1 MTKDREKDIR
11 FHDKTDYDIKLA
23 LNVSDYHAFVKDMAQ
38 LASVAIK
45 KIKDNDNLKKEF
57 EKIVNREQRTLTR
70 EKKLRHFYDL
80 VSKRFDIIDVLKIQR
95 KDDEHT
101 ISDKIY
107 DFSSE
112 TVSNLII
119 SGIRDALTQV
129 ISEFSKDIENKK
141 GTFKNLDDPIR
152 AEFSALLKEIK
163 KDLTMQSYNHFNLI
177 SPELISRFHKKIDKY
192 HDRLSAKQQYDT
204 LSKSIEAI
212 ELSLDYTV

>member
-1 MTKDREKDIR
+1 MEERNQIPSLSDYDMTKDREKDIR

-45 KIKDNDNLKKEF
+45 KIKDNDDLKKEF

-70 EKKLRHFYDL
+70 EKEPRYFYDL

-141 GTFKNLDDPIR
+141 GIFKNLDDRIG
-152 AEFSALLKEIK
+152 AEFIALLNKMK
-163 KDLTMQSYNHFNLI
+163 NNLTMQIIMIQSYF
-177 SPELISRFHKKIDKY
+177 SRTYFEIP
-192 HDRLSAKQQYDT
+192 
-204 LSKSIEAI
+204 
-212 ELSLDYTV
+212 

>member
-70 EKKLRHFYDL
+70 KNIPRHFYDL
-80 VSKRFDIIDVLKIQR
+80 ISKRFDIINVLKIQR

-112 TVSNLII
+112 TVSNLIKEGEKDALQAI
-119 SGIRDALTQV
+119 LEHKEKVINKQTGKEESIDIQLEKFIRDVKTMNTEDDQYIIQCAK
-129 ISEFSKDIENKK
+129 SELGKQS
-141 GTFKNLDDPIR
+141 
-152 AEFSALLKEIK
+152 LLH
-163 KDLTMQSYNHFNLI
+163 Y
-177 SPELISRFHKKIDKY
+177 
-192 HDRLSAKQQYDT
+192 
-204 LSKSIEAI
+204 
-212 ELSLDYTV
+212 

>member
-70 EKKLRHFYDL
+70 KNIPRHFYDL
-80 VSKRFDIIDVLKIQR
+80 ISKRFDIINVLKIQR

-112 TVSNLII
+112 TVSNLIKE
-119 SGIRDALTQV
+119 GEKDALQAIV
-129 ISEFSKDIENKK
+129 EHYRKIEK
-141 GTFKNLDDPIR
+141 
-152 AEFSALLKEIK
+152 
-163 KDLTMQSYNHFNLI
+163 
-177 SPELISRFHKKIDKY
+177 
-192 HDRLSAKQQYDT
+192 
-204 LSKSIEAI
+204 
-212 ELSLDYTV
+212 